1 MLRHL
6 RFHLRCQGKPLL
18 PLWLLALFLASCQL
32 IPSAAPPRSQALKAA
47 DILPAFST
55 KSETPAGQYE
65 MLTFPS
71 LVPPQKLEAVSPP
84 LKTGTWFKLH
94 FSTLPHKKPN
104 KPKHIQV
111 PEQGAFE
118 LTLQPGPEFKLLDAN
133 ASDGLAVVQVPADV
147 YQGYLRLAGEPATL
161 APRSLEYEDPLYY
174 VKHTLGRND
183 NEPRFNQSFTLLG
196 QNDTKLQLTSR
207 CSPEPEIHRIWQVHN
222 PTAQPVP
229 YTWEIKD
236 SDQEGSEVAP
246 PGDSYLETQTE
257 AAGKNALVLKVNG
270 QKQDSLASKRDRCAP
285 GQEPAAQT
293 SKWWN
298 LGSRALPTPPSW
310 NLQQN
315 GYTLKL
321 KNQGITD
328 FTVRL
333 VRRPGEQLAMP
344 LGMKEVGPAGGTV
357 ELPGVARLE
366 IPAGA
371 LSENKMVKL
380 SQLLQ
385 VPSRKRLCVN
395 PNDPTR
401 CNNGYVFATAIVKLE
416 PLGLDLNQH
425 AKLYTD
431 LFPQYANT
439 RFPFESGTLT
449 PENPLSWNF
458 GYLGVREEITSL
470 DQLKPNDFIL
480 VKTFAYIA
488 KEESYPG
495 WEPPQSAQPHF
506 KIQAQEP
513 SGRVIINKD
522 FIIEAKTNNIEAG
535 ALENA
540 AGYLQVAY
548 DHFTSEFVGLKPPF
562 KWWPEKAPAHLKKI
576 PVHLHPQVYYDGR
589 PANGT
594 ASDPV
599 FCDAPTAQAK
609 CEPKG
614 TLIELSTCRPFCD
627 FHSQDGADST
637 VHELFHAFQMA
648 YASQKS
654 ELPGND
660 DNWFIEGSA
669 ALVGPWVVSQKASTF
684 QVAFD
689 AKELPYQERVTS
701 IDTLFVPFV
710 TRKPTE
716 SYQTASFWGHLGL
729 THTLDIVFDLLKE
742 YGINQKQKIGKT
754 PRINKALHTI
764 IQRKNSNNSLDLAY
778 KHFAQDALFKQNL
791 QVFDSSDFRQAH
803 VNLIQMPSIS
813 TQQTSTAP
821 LLIDQSIDSLATKYI
836 LLKPSP
842 DLPDNS
848 VLKVRFKSIDKRE
861 AYPNEPSSP
870 IQVLDYLKPQ
880 LIGIQNPEGQ
890 GVLREANQDIVQK
903 VGDFLPVEFEQEVS
917 LTNFGPHSA
926 SKSAVLI
933 IPNALWQLDSNYPIK
948 PIFEVYIESKRFRS
962 VDPDLIKAQKATQ
975 VLVQGTE
982 LESIN
987 QVIIQSTAHPYTVY
1001 TAQAAYNTDSN
1012 DLSVSVPGLTAGNY
1026 KMAGLLQSG
1035 AQCYIP
1041 TLQPPLDAP
1050 PPSGAPPSGS
1060 PPSGAP
1066 PSEPPTQDLCVLTNA
1081 LSLGVTNS
1089 PPDSNLIQARRIF
1102 YIHMSRLD
1110 NVALMAFKQGE
1121 TKPFYIR
1128 YASGDLAFQP
1138 TTNVQ
1143 QAFMSRFG
1151 AYIDSSPD
1159 SGQIISFDLRPR
1171 EPGNIY
1177 FNSQNSPFFDLSQI
1191 HGEIVIKVIN
1201 WSPPPGQGSG
1211 VAEFVITSYAYADL
1225 PPEADRD
1232 QIDLAY
1238 RTDGHS
1244 MGINENHWEVVL
1256 ETNESKNFGFNLPEF
1271 FTVGVD
1277 EIYFDY
1283 MTQYNIDPS
1292 SVTG

>member
-1 MLRHL
+1 
-6 RFHLRCQGKPLL
+6 
-18 PLWLLALFLASCQL
+18 
-32 IPSAAPPRSQALKAA
+32 
-47 DILPAFST
+47 
-55 KSETPAGQYE
+55 

-84 LKTGTWFKLH
+84 LKTGEWFKLH

-111 PEQGAFE
+111 PEQGSFE

-133 ASDGLAVVQVPADV
+133 AGDGLAVVQVPADV
-147 YQGYLRLAGEPATL
+147 YQGYLRLAGEPATTG
-161 APRSLEYEDPLYY
+161 PRSLEYEDPLYY

-183 NEPRFNQSFTLLG
+183 NEPRLNQSFTLLA
-196 QNDTKLQLTSR
+196 QNPDKLQLTSR
-207 CSPEPEIHRIWQVHN
+207 CSPEPESHRIWQVHN

-257 AAGKNALVLKVNG
+257 ESGKNALVLKVNG

-285 GQEPAAQT
+285 GQEPSAQT

-298 LGSRALPTPPSW
+298 LGSHALPTPPSW

-333 VRRPGEQLAMP
+333 VRRPAEQAALP
-344 LGMKEVGPAGGTV
+344 LGMKEIGPAGGTV

-385 VPSRKRLCVN
+385 VPSRKWLCVN
-395 PNDPTR
+395 PNDPND
-401 CNNGYVFATAIVKLE
+401 CDNGYVFATPIVKLE

-439 RFPFESGTLT
+439 RFPFQRGTLT

-470 DQLKPNDFIL
+470 DQLRPNDFIL

-506 KIQAQEP
+506 RVQAQEP

-522 FIIEAKTNNIEAG
+522 FIIEAKTNDIEAG

-548 DHFTSEFVGLKPPF
+548 DHFTSEFVGLKPPL
-562 KWWPEKAPAHLKKI
+562 KWEPENAPTHLRKI
-576 PVHLHPQVYYDGR
+576 PVHLHPQLYVKGQ
-589 PANGT
+589 PASGT
-594 ASDPV
+594 ASRPV
-599 FCDAPTAQAK
+599 FCDSPTAQAK
-609 CEPKG
+609 CKPEG
-614 TLIELSTCRPFCD
+614 TLIKLTTCRPFCD
-627 FHSQDGADST
+627 FHSPEAADTSI
-637 VHELFHAFQMA
+637 HELFHAFQMG
-648 YASQKS
+648 YASKSS
-654 ELPGND
+654 ELPGPD

-669 ALVGPWVVSQKASTF
+669 ALVGPWVLSQKASTL
-684 QVAFD
+684 QLAFD
-689 AKELPYQERVTS
+689 AKELIYQDRVTS

-710 TRKPTE
+710 TRETLGTPGPYETV
-716 SYQTASFWGHLGL
+716 SFWGHLGL

-742 YGINQKQKIGKT
+742 YGINQKQKTGVT
-754 PRINKALHTI
+754 PRINRALHTI

-791 QVFDSSDFRQAH
+791 QVFESSDFRQDH
-803 VNLIQMPSIS
+803 VNLIKTPPIS
-813 TQQTSTAP
+813 TQQTSTTP

-836 LLKPSP
+836 LLTPSP

-861 AYPNEPSSP
+861 AYPNGPASP

-890 GVLREANQDIVQK
+890 GVLREGNQDIVQK
-903 VGDFLPVEFEQEVS
+903 VGDFLPIEFEQEIT
-917 LTNFGPHSA
+917 LENFGPHSA

-948 PIFEVYIESKRFRS
+948 PVFEVYTNANPLPPIIHSITPEAIHSDSLPVTFTLHGENLQQLKTLKLGSTFLPVLSATSTSLTARLNPPVTFSSYGDYFTFIAGSTDVCSAEPCQLTTFLFPYFGATEPQNIQTLVVWDPSQNKIIGQPYS
-962 VDPDLIKAQKATQ
+962 VDFSNNNYAAINALLLKPHANPNNYEIRASKERCSSIEDCPLEPETLTIPNPWFRVWPACNYADPTPTLLEGSEFGRENVPYFIEFSFCGNPSDYDFFMVFSFASQTHRQALSRSRLSSYAHHRLGIDGNMPSYAEIYYAKTYPYAPVTG
-975 VLVQGTE
+975 VVTVHLE
-982 LESIN
+982 LQYRYPPFNSLKSETVS
-987 QVIIQSTAHPYTVY
+987 PTVY
-1001 TAQAAYNTDSN
+1001 
-1012 DLSVSVPGLTAGNY
+1012 P
-1026 KMAGLLQSG
+1026 
-1035 AQCYIP
+1035 
-1041 TLQPPLDAP
+1041 
-1050 PPSGAPPSGS
+1050 
-1060 PPSGAP
+1060 
-1066 PSEPPTQDLCVLTNA
+1066 
-1081 LSLGVTNS
+1081 
-1089 PPDSNLIQARRIF
+1089 
-1102 YIHMSRLD
+1102 
-1110 NVALMAFKQGE
+1110 
-1121 TKPFYIR
+1121 
-1128 YASGDLAFQP
+1128 
-1138 TTNVQ
+1138 
-1143 QAFMSRFG
+1143 
-1151 AYIDSSPD
+1151 
-1159 SGQIISFDLRPR
+1159 
-1171 EPGNIY
+1171 
-1177 FNSQNSPFFDLSQI
+1177 
-1191 HGEIVIKVIN
+1191 
-1201 WSPPPGQGSG
+1201 W
-1211 VAEFVITSYAYADL
+1211 
-1225 PPEADRD
+1225 
-1232 QIDLAY
+1232 
-1238 RTDGHS
+1238 
-1244 MGINENHWEVVL
+1244 
-1256 ETNESKNFGFNLPEF
+1256 
-1271 FTVGVD
+1271 
-1277 EIYFDY
+1277 
-1283 MTQYNIDPS
+1283 
-1292 SVTG
+1292 